1 MGRKSLKPGALT
13 APLPP
18 VLVTVGEGDA
28 ANIITIGWTGI
39 LATHPARTYVSI
51 RPERYSYSLLRRH
64 GEFVVNLATVEMARK
79 VDYCGIYTGAKVN
92 KFEECGLTPVASKEV
107 TVPSIAECPLSLEC
121 RVIEVIPMGTHDVF
135 IADIVG
141 VSCDEAMLDDMG
153 RLCYDKVNLL
163 AYAHGEYFALGEK
176 VGRFGFST
184 DKKKPEARKP
194 VGNKADKSTAKMNGE
209 AKPTV
214 KRPKGKKTDA
224 PRGGRKSADAPK
236 PDTGRKTDPKG
247 ESGKA
252 EPKGENRRA
261 EAPKGDGHRPFYLDA
276 PRGKR
281 PQQKKKKTG
290 RK

>member
-51 RPERYSYSLLRRH
+51 RPERHSYSLLRRH
-64 GEFVVNLATVEMARK
+64 GEFVVNLATVEMAKK

-92 KFEECGLTPVASKEV
+92 KFKECGLTPVASKEV

-121 RVIEVIPMGTHDVF
+121 RVVEVIPMGTHDVF

-141 VSCDEAMLDDMG
+141 VSCDDAMLDDMG

-176 VGRFGFST
+176 VGKFGFST

-194 VGNKADKSTAKMNGE
+194 E
-209 AKPTV
+209 
-214 KRPKGKKTDA
+214 GKKVDA
-224 PRGGRKSADAPK
+224 QKGGKKNADASKPNAGRKAN
-236 PDTGRKTDPKG
+236 
-247 ESGKA
+247 
-252 EPKGENRRA
+252 PKGENRST
-261 EAPKGDGHRPFYLDA
+261 EAQKGDGHRPFYLDA

-290 RK
+290 KK